1 LRCLDELDARAK
13 VLATTIAGIS
23 LLHAPREIA
32 LFTAILLAIPLARRN
47 AFTPGFIAFSL
58 VGLLG
63 GINYFLRFIALME
76 LGLLLVETTDA
87 GEFTG
92 ALLSLRLPSNVA
104 LSAGLVLN
112 GLQNLGRLYREVS
125 EAQASRGAG
134 RSISSLKARLVPLLV
149 GAILLGTEL
158 GEAIEARGYCGSL
171 RLPYNARWGVEE
183 AAGFLNWFTGCE
195 LNLKK
200 NEAYCTLLYKQEE

>member
-1 LRCLDELDARAK
+1 MKALEELDARAK
-13 VLATTIAGIS
+13 VLATLAAGIS
-23 LLHAPREIA
+23 LLHAPREMA
-32 LFTAILLAIPLARRN
+32 LFTAVLLAIPLARRK
-47 AFTPGFIAFSL
+47 ALTPGFLAFSL

-63 GINYFLRFIALME
+63 GVDYFLRFLALME
-76 LGLLLVETTDA
+76 LGLLLVETTDT

-92 ALLSLRLPSNVA
+92 ALLSLRLPSDVA

-125 EAQASRGAG
+125 EAQASREAKRG
-134 RSISSLKARLVPLLV
+134 ISSIKARLVPLLV

-158 GEAIEARGYCGSL
+158 GEAIEARGYSGSL

-183 AAGFLNWFTGCE
+183 VLLLAFSAGL
-195 LNLKK
+195 LV
-200 NEAYCTLLYKQEE
+200 ASVTLGR